1 MVEGQTE
8 VSNVEQMACLPCS
21 LCALVCSL
29 LWIVHSS
36 FSLSLSHLCITISSS
51 RLLLHYSQAYTSHT
65 PRIYFAC
72 TQILG
77 RYTPL
82 LLLYFKA
89 HADAM
94 RLPLIEHHSP
104 LQLLFTFSLIA
115 ILSPTSALP
124 YPTPSPSIQHQHR
137 RAQPPTR
144 IDLLGPSANSAST
157 QAWIDY
163 YTLDGA
169 FLEEDV
175 ANSGACVTIPNTW
188 GILLV
193 TPETHSD
200 TALVLYNDASC
211 STVNREPGGQTGLIV
226 IATYF
231 KQRPKSLRWTSSLA
245 VTSSSSTS
253 AIAPATS
260 TTSSGVPT
268 TTSVGLPPPTSPTP
282 DPSVIG
288 APHMPPGN
296 GPVPTPIH
304 STFPTALIP
313 PKPLD
318 PSISSGNDPCTR
330 DDSNDA
336 CQKARHVTQFLIV
349 GIAVAVLT
357 VGLMVGGSYYI
368 YKKFY
373 IPEKPPMSSSSFAS
387 KSRAPPLPPLATVKN
402 QRRRRGSLDEDFDD
416 EDFDEEGGVQ
426 TFHPNEHG
434 LRFNHR
440 GDHIGGSRSAGS
452 YQYDHSDISLVERV
466 KQ

>member
-1 MVEGQTE
+1 MR
-8 VSNVEQMACLPCS
+8 
-21 LCALVCSL
+21 
-29 LWIVHSS
+29 
-36 FSLSLSHLCITISSS
+36 LSLV
-51 RLLLHYSQAYTSHT
+51 
-65 PRIYFAC
+65 
-72 TQILG
+72 
-77 RYTPL
+77 
-82 LLLYFKA
+82 
-89 HADAM
+89 
-94 RLPLIEHHSP
+94 EHHSS
-104 LQLLFTFSLIA
+104 LQLLFAFSLTA
-115 ILSPTSALP
+115 ILSSTFALP

-144 IDLLGPSANSAST
+144 NDLLGQSVSSALT
-157 QAWIDY
+157 EAWIDY

-169 FLEEDV
+169 FLAEDV

-193 TPETHSD
+193 TPTTYSD
-200 TALVLYNDASC
+200 STLVLYNDASC

-226 IATYF
+226 IAIYF
-231 KQRPKSLRWTSSLA
+231 TQRPGSLRWTSSLA
-245 VTSSSSTS
+245 VTSSPSSMS
-253 AIAPATS
+253 AIAPTS
-260 TTSSGVPT
+260 TTFSGAPT
-268 TTSVGLPPPTSPTP
+268 TISVELPPPTSLTSN
-282 DPSVIG
+282 PSAIS
-288 APHMPPGN
+288 APNKPPGN

-304 STFPTALIP
+304 STFPKALIP

-318 PSISSGNDPCTR
+318 PSASSGNDPCTHNE
-330 DDSNDA
+330 NDA

-357 VGLMVGGSYYI
+357 VGLMMGGSYYI

-373 IPEKPPMSSSSFAS
+373 TPEEPPMSSSSFAS

-416 EDFDEEGGVQ
+416 EDDEEEGGGGGE

-440 GDHIGGSRSAGS
+440 GDNIGGSKSTGS